1 MLHLI
6 LTKTTSDLSTTSSYR
21 PGGLLGKRPID
32 TTIYREP
39 MERNTFLHHKSNHP
53 NHLKQNIPQGLDEF
67 KRKAE
72 DEMKSRFYETNHH
85 PSVIDKA
92 YNHAITSSRSDLKSY
107 LKKTSQLNSITA
119 T

>member
-1 MLHLI
+1 MEHNFNTLNSLD
-6 LTKTTSDLSTTSSYR
+6 LTISKQHDGR
-21 PGGLLGKRPID
+21 ID

-39 MERNTFLHHKSNHP
+39 IEHNTFLHHKSNH
-53 NHLKQNIPQGLDEF
+53 LKQNTPQGLDEF

-92 YNHAITSSRSDLKSY
+92 YNHASTSSRSDLSDLKSY
-107 LKKTSQLNSITA
+107 LKKTSQLNSISA